1 MATEIINVLVPAV
14 AKLVAGVLGVI
25 AAYGIYELQKWL
37 KAKIGEVNYNK
48 AYDVAQGLYVM
59 LEDEFGKGKGLVKK
73 EEMIAKLQELFPTL
87 TETELIAINKA
98 VWEEFNLKY
107 SATISQVEEKN
118 LNE

>member
-1 MATEIINVLVPAV
+1 MI
-14 AKLVAGVLGVI
+14 
-25 AAYGIYELQKWL
+25 ELQKWI

-48 AYDVAQGLYVM
+48 PYAVAQGLYVM
-59 LEDEFGKGKGLVKK
+59 LEDEFGKGLVKK

>member
-1 MATEIINVLVPAV
+1 
-14 AKLVAGVLGVI
+14 
-25 AAYGIYELQKWL
+25 
-37 KAKIGEVNYNK
+37 
-48 AYDVAQGLYVM
+48 
-59 LEDEFGKGKGLVKK
+59 
-73 EEMIAKLQELFPTL
+73 MIAKLQELFPTL